1 MVFCYRDGFL
11 LLLDPTASRKE
22 HSITIYFCQYSWE
35 VWLQKW
41 MQTFWPKSL
50 SMHCLEAESRR
61 QKVYM
66 LQMRNTET
74 SKLLLIFI
82 EGLEAPQLSLPWPL
96 WFDQWLLGTPLV
108 LKYSLQ
114 LVQLHL
120 TFHPQGIWQSFPDP
134 TLPLLAELQFKL
146 SLADAFRFKI

>member
-82 EGLEAPQLSLPWPL
+82 EGLEAPSSPCHGLCGWTSGHLGPLLSWSIHYNWCSCTLPSIHRESGNHSPIQLCP
-96 WFDQWLLGTPLV
+96 
-108 LKYSLQ
+108 SLQ
-114 LVQLHL
+114 NCSSNYLWLM
-120 TFHPQGIWQSFPDP
+120 P
-134 TLPLLAELQFKL
+134 
-146 SLADAFRFKI
+146 FRFKI